1 VPVPAIVE
9 EELFASAAEQLEDN
23 RRRSRERLAGVR
35 YRLHGLLVRRK
46 CGYGFTGHH
55 HRGRWRYYRC
65 CGTDR
70 SRFHGQF
77 RCDARLVAVE
87 PLDAAVWGE
96 VCRLLADPAH
106 VVEEYQRRRTA
117 VQAHPRRLELDT
129 VQRQIGKLRRGAGR
143 LIDSYAEGLIEKAEF
158 EPRITELRRP
168 SPSSRPTR
176 LPSKGSRSRPARC
189 SS

>member
-1 VPVPAIVE
+1 MPVPAIVDE
-9 EELFASAAEQLEDN
+9 ALFASAAEQLEEN

-35 YRLHGLLVRRK
+35 YLLRGLLVCRK

-87 PLDAAVWGE
+87 PLDAAVWDG
-96 VCRLLADPAH
+96 
-106 VVEEYQRRRTA
+106 
-117 VQAHPRRLELDT
+117 
-129 VQRQIGKLRRGAGR
+129 
-143 LIDSYAEGLIEKAEF
+143 
-158 EPRITELRRP
+158 
-168 SPSSRPTR
+168 
-176 LPSKGSRSRPARC
+176 
-189 SS
+189 